1 MISYIWKVI
10 KTNIMKKIKE
20 FFHSGFGV
28 TGHGISTHLYYY
40 EGKPEIGYLL
50 VENYK
55 IFWLDANTVI
65 AAFPS
70 LEETR
75 QCAQKLGIK
84 L

>member
-1 MISYIWKVI
+1 
-10 KTNIMKKIKE
+10 MKKIKE
-20 FFHSGFGV
+20 FFRSGFGV
-28 TGHGISTHLYYY
+28 TGHAISTYLYYSG
-40 EGKPEIGYLL
+40 GKPEIGYRL

-65 AAFPS
+65 ASFLS